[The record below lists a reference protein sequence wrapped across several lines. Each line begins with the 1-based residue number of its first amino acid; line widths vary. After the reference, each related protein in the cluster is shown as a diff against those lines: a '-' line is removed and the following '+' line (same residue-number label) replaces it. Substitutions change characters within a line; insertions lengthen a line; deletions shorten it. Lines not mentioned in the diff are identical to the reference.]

1 MPPKKMGR
9 PLSENPLN
17 ERLYL
22 RVDEATKNMLDT
34 CTKRLALSRSDVVRR
49 GIKKVYDDLDKK

>member
-9 PLSENPLN
+9 PPVENPLT

-22 RVDEATKNMLDT
+22 RVDDKTKNLLDE
-34 CTKRLALSRSDVVRR
+34 CTEKLNITRSAVVRR
-49 GIKKVYDDLDKK
+49 GIERVHDDLNKK